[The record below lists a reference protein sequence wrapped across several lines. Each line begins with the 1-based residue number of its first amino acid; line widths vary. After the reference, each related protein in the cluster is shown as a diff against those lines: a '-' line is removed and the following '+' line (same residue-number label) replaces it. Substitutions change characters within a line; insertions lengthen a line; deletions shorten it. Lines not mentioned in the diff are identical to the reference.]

1 MEACTTQL
9 ACVGSRRNAR
19 KVEPECKEAD
29 MLNQVK
35 TPIVF
40 VAMVGMVAGLAA
52 CSGGS
57 SSDSVTVEGN
67 VAVAYVKRPV
77 SALGNPTDAVVTG
90 QGGDLYMR
98 DKSSPSAAETNIT
111 GSYTM
116 GQGDVN
122 HPNVSFDGTKI
133 VFAMRGPNDA
143 NWAIW
148 EYDTA
153 SKAAPRRITCD
164 AASQGAPIQGDDTE
178 PAYLP
183 DGRIVFI
190 SNRQE
195 TTKKQMQAQSVAQ
208 GGLQPASYTYVDE
221 YDREQ
226 TAVLHVMDSD
236 GKNCH
241 QISFDQSHDR

>member
-29 MLNQVK
+29 MGNQVK
-35 TPIVF
+35 TQIVF

-77 SALGNPTDAVVTG
+77 SALGNPTDSVVTG
-90 QGGDLYMR
+90 QGGDLYIR
-98 DKSSPSAAETNIT
+98 EKSSPSSTETNLT

-133 VFAMRGPNDA
+133 VFAMRGPVDA
-143 NWAIW
+143 NWSIW
-148 EYDTA
+148 EYDTVG
-153 SKAAPRRITCD
+153 KAMRRITCD
-164 AASQGAPIQGDDTE
+164 ASFAGDDTE

-183 DGRIVFI
+183 DGRIVFV

-195 TTKKQMQAQSVAQ
+195 TTKRQMQAQGIAQ
-208 GGLQPASYTYVDE
+208 GLQPTSYTY
-221 YDREQ
+221 
-226 TAVLHVMDSD
+226 
-236 GKNCH
+236 
-241 QISFDQSHDR
+241 